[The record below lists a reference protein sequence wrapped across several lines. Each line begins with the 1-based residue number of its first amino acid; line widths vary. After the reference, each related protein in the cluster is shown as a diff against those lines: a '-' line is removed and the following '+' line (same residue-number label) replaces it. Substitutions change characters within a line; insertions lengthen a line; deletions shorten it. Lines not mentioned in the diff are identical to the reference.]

1 MQLEFKSMKFLKKNW
16 LNIILLLIIAL
27 LIFPQTR
34 KPIQVV
40 FSRLIAFA
48 PSTVAIE
55 DRKILDDYTWNLYNL
70 KGKKINLKAAK
81 GDVVVVNLWATWC
94 PPCIAEMPSFQELY
108 EDYGGRVQFYFV
120 SSEEKLKL
128 ENFMNKNPYTF
139 PVFRPGSV
147 APEGL
152 QSNILP
158 TTYVISKSGEIVVH
172 KKGTADW
179 NDPDFRNLLNKL
191 LLEK

>member
-1 MQLEFKSMKFLKKNW
+1 MKFLKKNW

-120 SSEEKLKL
+120 SSEENLKL
-128 ENFMNKNPYTF
+128 ENFMNKNSYTF